1 MLDLGASINFIPFS
15 VYESLNVGPLS
26 ETVVIIS
33 LADKSNIFS
42 RGVLEDVLVQ
52 VNQLVFSA
60 DFYLIDQ
67 EEQVSSKSALTLLG
81 RRFLKTARKKIDV
94 YAGSLTM
101 DFYWETTSFNI
112 YDALRYASD
121 VSSSYFVDVVKPLTQ
136 ELFDL
141 SNGDMLEMILSNGFD
156 SGNLAKKLKLY
167 SLDPE
172 VERLVNNLELKKITQ
187 FSVKRIE
194 LPQTHTRLSPSLF
207 NHRN

>member
-33 LADKSNIFS
+33 LADKSSVFS
-42 RGVLEDVLVQ
+42 RGVLEDVLEDVLVQ

-81 RRFLKTARKKIDV
+81 RPFLKTARKKIDV

-101 DFYWETTSFNI
+101 DFDWETTSFNI

-121 VSSSYFVDVVKPLTQ
+121 VSSLYFVDVVKPLTQ

-167 SLDPE
+167 SLDLE
-172 VERLVNNLELKKITQ
+172 VERLVNNLELKKT
-187 FSVKRIE
+187 
-194 LPQTHTRLSPSLF
+194 T
-207 NHRN
+207 